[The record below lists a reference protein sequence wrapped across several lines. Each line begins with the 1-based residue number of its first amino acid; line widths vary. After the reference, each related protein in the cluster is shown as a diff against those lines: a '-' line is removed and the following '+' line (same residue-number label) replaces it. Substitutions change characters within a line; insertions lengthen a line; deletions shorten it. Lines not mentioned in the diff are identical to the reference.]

1 MLLKSSFMEKI
12 QKNTLLSNIGQS
24 LSLQDNIQKKIQDL
38 TLELIKTNSDTEI
51 LFIKQE
57 IENLERDLED
67 LKKSQIND
75 LKYLK

>member
-1 MLLKSSFMEKI
+1 MEKI

>member
-1 MLLKSSFMEKI
+1 MEKI
-12 QKNTLLSNIGQS
+12 QKNTLLFNIGQS
-24 LSLQDNIQKKIQDL
+24 LSLQDNIQKKIQNL
-38 TLELIKTNSDTEI
+38 TLELIKANSDTEV